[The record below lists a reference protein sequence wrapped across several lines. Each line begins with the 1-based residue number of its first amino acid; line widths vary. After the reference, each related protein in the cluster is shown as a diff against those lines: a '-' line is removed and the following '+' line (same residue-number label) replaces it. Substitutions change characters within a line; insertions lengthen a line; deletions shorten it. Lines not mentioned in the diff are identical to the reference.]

1 MSKLKNTERHLVDV
15 FVGDRIK
22 HFRGLRG
29 ITQKQLG
36 EKVGVRFQQVQKYE
50 TGMSRIS
57 ASRLYLVCE
66 AFGIT
71 IPEFFAEFY
80 EKEGRKIRK
89 VSMNGERGV
98 ILPQSFLKMP
108 RKKRQQFTEF
118 VKSLAELISK

>member
-1 MSKLKNTERHLVDV
+1 
-15 FVGDRIK
+15 
-22 HFRGLRG
+22 
-29 ITQKQLG
+29 
-36 EKVGVRFQQVQKYE
+36 
-50 TGMSRIS
+50 MSRIS